1 MRKTITI
8 CLLIVT
14 SNATNVQEKNREE
27 AKKLEKEKAL
37 KYTTPNKKTIDAK
50 KKAKKIQ
57 NKTNNKLNQTL

>member
-8 CLLIVT
+8 CLLIAT
-14 SNATNVQEKNREE
+14 SPATNAQEKNREE
-27 AKKLEKEKAL
+27 AKKLENEKAL

-50 KKAKKIQ
+50 KKSKKIQ